1 MSIGVLETDQL
12 EKAAGMLK
20 VMAHPIRLS
29 IIDMLGANE
38 KMNVTEIQQSLH
50 IEQAA
55 ASHHLNLLKT
65 KGILDSEREGKNCIY
80 FLKHERIIQII
91 SCIGKC
97 N

>member
-12 EKAAGMLK
+12 DRAAGMLK
-20 VMAHPIRLS
+20 VMAHPIRLA
-29 IIDMLGANE
+29 IIDMLGAKE
-38 KMNVTEIQQSLH
+38 KMNVTEIHQALN

-65 KGILDSEREGKNCIY
+65 KGLLDSEREGKNCIY
-80 FLKHERIIQII
+80 YLKYDRIIQII
-91 SCIGKC
+91 TCIGKC